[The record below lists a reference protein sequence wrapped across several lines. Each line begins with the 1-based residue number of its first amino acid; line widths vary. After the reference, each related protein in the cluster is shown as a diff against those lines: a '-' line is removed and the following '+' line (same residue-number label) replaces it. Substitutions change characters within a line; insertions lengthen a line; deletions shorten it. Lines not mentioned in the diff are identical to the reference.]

1 MKIIFAK
8 KNIVCYNKCIK
19 KKRGRYMAKEINKEK
34 VLEAYKQA
42 IKNGTLTEGQLFAF
56 SQFLS
61 QFTDEFGYMIEK
73 VMREFCPDVAIDIY
87 KLHHFKIMD
96 DILYLN
102 YDAGE
107 LGERESSFY
116 MPLSW
121 IGSNLTKKEKKIEGE
136 IVALENRQRYLKK
149 TLERKSETLKY
160 LEEEYKEVE
169 AKKREVK

>member
-1 MKIIFAK
+1 
-8 KNIVCYNKCIK
+8 
-19 KKRGRYMAKEINKEK
+19 MAKEINKEK

-42 IKNGTLTEGQLFAF
+42 TKKGTLTEGQLFAF
-56 SQFLS
+56 SQFVS
-61 QFTDEFGYMIEK
+61 QFTDEFGYMIKK
-73 VMREFCPDVAIDIY
+73 VIREFCPDVANDIY

-96 DILYLN
+96 DVIYLN

-136 IVALENRQRYLKK
+136 IVELENRKRYLEKMIK
-149 TLERKSETLKY
+149 IKNEALVDLEKDYERFGT
-160 LEEEYKEVE
+160 EES
-169 AKKREVK
+169 EVK

>member
-1 MKIIFAK
+1 
-8 KNIVCYNKCIK
+8 
-19 KKRGRYMAKEINKEK
+19 MAKEINKEK

-42 IKNGTLTEGQLFAF
+42 TKKGTLTEGQLFAF
-56 SQFLS
+56 SQFMT

-73 VMREFCPDVAIDIY
+73 VVREFCPDVAKYIY

-96 DILYLN
+96 DMIYLN

-107 LGERESSFY
+107 LGEREATFY

-136 IVALENRQRYLKK
+136 IVELENRKRWLEKMLK
-149 TLERKSETLKY
+149 RRSETLAY

-169 AKKREVK
+169 AKERDVK

>member
-1 MKIIFAK
+1 
-8 KNIVCYNKCIK
+8 
-19 KKRGRYMAKEINKEK
+19 MAKEINKEK
-34 VLEAYKQA
+34 ALEAYKQA
-42 IKNGTLTEGQLFAF
+42 TKKGILTEGQLFAF
-56 SQFLS
+56 SQFVS

-73 VMREFCPDVAIDIY
+73 VMREFCPDIANDIY

-96 DILYLN
+96 DMIYLN

-107 LGERESSFY
+107 LGEREATFY

-136 IVALENRQRYLKK
+136 IVELENRKRWLEKMLK
-149 TLERKSETLKY
+149 RRSETLAY

-169 AKKREVK
+169 AKEREAK